1 MQDADFDR
9 RCLLKLLGG
18 STAAGL
24 AGCAGTETPREG
36 LARIFDLQGDEQ
48 AWLNALNDA
57 ERRELYELLSGGDPA
72 SNPRAVRLVAKLLGP
87 RSHLFAFVRYPQARD
102 ERSVCD
108 GLVRE

>member
-1 MQDADFDR
+1 MHDTDLDR
-9 RCLLKLLGG
+9 RSLLKLLGA

-36 LARIFDLQGDEQ
+36 LARMFDLQGDEQ

-57 ERRELYELLSGGDPA
+57 EQRELYELLSGADRT
-72 SNPRAVRLVAKLLGP
+72 SNIRAVRLIAKLLGP
-87 RSHLFAFVRYPQARD
+87 RSHLFAFVRYPTARD